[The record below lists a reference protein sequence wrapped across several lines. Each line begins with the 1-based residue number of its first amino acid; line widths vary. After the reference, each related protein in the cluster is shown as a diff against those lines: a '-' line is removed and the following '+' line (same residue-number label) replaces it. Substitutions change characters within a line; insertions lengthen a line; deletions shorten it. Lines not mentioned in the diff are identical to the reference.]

1 MEWFIYVVLFLDY
14 LYTLFGKFDPNNNFC
29 IQFDLTS
36 RYCLDDHSS
45 SSLTNNKITQIIWT
59 DTHLC
64 RHLDSSCMLLN
75 QILPTISSSQ
85 LVPEDPNYFTR
96 TLRHFLKISSI
107 LLDIA
112 YSNNRLFFL
121 YNSASIRIYNL
132 SLSVWES
139 NISLPLSFSLVLFYF

>member
-1 MEWFIYVVLFLDY
+1 
-14 LYTLFGKFDPNNNFC
+14 
-29 IQFDLTS
+29 
-36 RYCLDDHSS
+36 
-45 SSLTNNKITQIIWT
+45 
-59 DTHLC
+59 
-64 RHLDSSCMLLN
+64 MLLN